1 MTGRSRLSDIETGE
15 SVYIRRVRGEGAF
28 RQRISEMG
36 FVKGKKITVVKN
48 APLNDPVEFSLMGY
62 NVSLR
67 RNEASLIDVSTEID
81 VTEPEAYIFSEE
93 EIEFIPEKNQGKII
107 RVALVGNPN
116 AGKTTIYNY
125 ASGSRE
131 HVGNYTGVTV
141 NSKTA
146 TFKLDDFTFQ
156 MTDLPGTYSLSAYSP
171 EELYVRDFILEQRP
185 DVVINIVD
193 AANLERNL
201 YLTTQLIDMNVKVV
215 IALNMFDE
223 LEKKKDRFDHEAL
236 GSMLG
241 IPFVPTI
248 GARGKGIH
256 TLFQKVIEVYS
267 GKSRIQRNVNI
278 NFGTEV
284 EQSVNRIREKIISL
298 AGSDMVEGVPARF
311 IALRLLNR
319 DRHIESLLLNFSR
332 HPEILETARRES
344 DRITVVMNDTV
355 ESVITDA
362 RYGFI
367 FGALKETFE
376 AAPLAKATHSDRI
389 DHLLTN
395 KYMGFPVFL
404 LFLWIMFTVTFT
416 LGAYPQEWINQGVT
430 ALGNLFNSLMPE
442 GSLKQLIAEGI
453 IGGVGGVIVFLP
465 NILILF
471 FFISVMEDTG
481 YMARAAFMTDKL
493 MHKIGLH
500 GKSFIPLVMG
510 FGCNVPAI
518 MSTRTIESRNN
529 RLLTML
535 INPFMSCSARL
546 PVYLLLIGAVFPRHS
561 GTFLFGIYLTGIVMA
576 ILVALVFKNT
586 FFRAPDA
593 PFVMELPPYRMPTAR
608 STFKHMWSKAS
619 QYIKKM
625 GGVIMIASILIWALG
640 HYPVKVPYTLDYEGQ
655 KAEIVN
661 NYAEQ
666 TGHIQDK
673 RQLEHILQK
682 RDREI
687 LSIDTKMKSEHQE
700 KSYIGQIGK
709 KIEPL
714 IRPLGFDWRMG
725 VCLLTG
731 VAAKEIVVS
740 TMGVIYQASEGKEYT
755 TSLQGKIKNATYSK
769 GINKGKPVFNPLA
782 TLSFILFTLFYFP
795 CIATVAAIYKESG
808 SWKWAAFSVLYTTGL
823 AWIVSLA
830 VFQIGKLFM

>member
-1 MTGRSRLSDIETGE
+1 MIVKTRLSDIETGQ
-15 SVYIRRVRGEGAF
+15 SVYIDRVRGEGAF

-48 APLNDPVEFSLMGY
+48 APLNDPVEFNLMGY

-67 RNEASLIDVSTEID
+67 RKEASLIDVSTISEQIA
-81 VTEPEAYIFSEE
+81 TLIPGFSETGME
-93 EIEFIPEKNQGKII
+93 PQEINTGLNI
-107 RVALVGNPN
+107 RVALIGNPN
-116 AGKTTIYNY
+116 AGKTTIFNY

-146 TFKLDDFTFQ
+146 SFKLDNYTFHL
-156 MTDLPGTYSLSAYSP
+156 TDLPGTYSLSAYSP

-185 DVVINIVD
+185 DVVINIID

-215 IALNMFDE
+215 VALNMYDE
-223 LEKKKDRFDHEAL
+223 LEKSNDRLDYEGL

-241 IPFVPTI
+241 IPFVPTV
-248 GARGKGIH
+248 GSRGKGIH
-256 TLFQKVIEVYS
+256 KLFQQVMQVYA
-267 GKSRIQRNVNI
+267 GKNPVQRHIDI
-278 NFGTEV
+278 NYGIEV
-284 EQSVNRIREKIISL
+284 EQSVNKIEAKIR
-298 AGSDMVEGVPARF
+298 AAFGSSSVDGVPSRF
-311 IALRLLNR
+311 LSLRLLNR
-319 DRHIESLLLNFSR
+319 DRHIESFILNSPR
-332 HPEILETARRES
+332 YHEIMQVARRES
-344 DRITVVMNDTV
+344 ARIEVVMDDTV

-362 RYGFI
+362 RYGFVA
-367 FGALKETFE
+367 GALKETFE
-376 AAPLAKATHSDRI
+376 AGPSGKTNKSDRI
-389 DHLLTN
+389 DSLLTH
-395 KYMGFPVFL
+395 KYLGFPVFL
-404 LFLWIMFTVTFT
+404 FFLWVMFSVTFT
-416 LGAYPQEWINQGVT
+416 LGAYPQAWINQGV
-430 ALGNLFNSLMPE
+430 ALLGNAFNRIMPD
-442 GSLKQLIAEGI
+442 GSLKQLISEGI

-471 FFISVMEDTG
+471 FFISLMEDTG
-481 YMARAAFMTDKL
+481 YMARAAFMTDRL

-546 PVYLLLIGAVFPRHS
+546 PVYLLLIGAVFPHNKGS
-561 GTFLFGIYLTGIVMA
+561 LLFGIYISGIIMA

-593 PFVMELPPYRMPTAR
+593 PFVMELPPYRLPTVR

-619 QYIKKM
+619 QYLRKM
-625 GGVIMIASILIWALG
+625 GGVIMIASVLIWALG
-640 HYPVKVPYTLDYEGQ
+640 HYPVHVAYSKPYDQIRNKLLGDFSHQTSGMKDGARLASLKQNLDHELITLDAGR
-655 KAEIVN
+655 KA
-661 NYAEQ
+661 
-666 TGHIQDK
+666 
-673 RQLEHILQK
+673 
-682 RDREI
+682 
-687 LSIDTKMKSEHQE
+687 EHQE
-700 KSYIGQIGK
+700 RSYIGRIGK
-709 KIEPL
+709 GIEPV
-714 IRPLGFDWRMG
+714 IRPLGFDWKMG

-731 VAAKEIVVS
+731 IAAKEIVVS
-740 TMGVIYQASEGKEYT
+740 TMGVIYQADEGKEYT
-755 TSLQGKIKNATYSK
+755 SLQAKIKGATYPP
-769 GINKGKPVFNPLA
+769 GIHGGRPVFSPLA

-795 CIATVAAIYKESG
+795 CIATLAAIYKESG

-823 AWIVSLA
+823 AWIVSL
-830 VFQIGKLFM
+830 VVYQFGLLLIK